1 MRTLRTLLPLLG
13 LLLVPGLALAQTGTL
28 SGTITDA
35 ESGDPLPGANVLIVE
50 TASGAAADIDGNYT
64 ITGIPT
70 GSYTVRVTFIGFKSS
85 EQAYSLSSGSNTL
98 DVALAPDYTG
108 LEEVV
113 VTGIASSTSKAR
125 AEVAV
130 SRVDASK
137 LQEQNSYQDIS
148 QLLNGKVAGV
158 SVQPSS
164 GNVGGGIR
172 FVMRSSTGL
181 NGSGQPVIY
190 VDGVRVDNAQVTG
203 GGLGVAV
210 GGQGVGMLANLNPE
224 DIESID
230 ILKGPAGAALYGT
243 SGSNGVVLIT
253 TKRGK
258 LAGGGVVPFNV
269 NYKGVFGANQQF
281 EEYTRETAG
290 TPETA
295 NAFFRDGQIA
305 KHSISLSGG
314 SDDVRYFTSYEK
326 SLEEGH
332 INNNAQDRQSFRAN
346 FEAFPVSKVTV
357 RANAGYTLN
366 EIDRPQNDN
375 NIFGYLGNTL
385 LASSPFI
392 FTDSTAIENLTNR
405 SRITRF
411 LASAEVEYQPIEN
424 LRLRASVGFDGTD
437 MRADQTYPS
446 NLSYSGR
453 TNGERNIFNRRNE
466 QYTYDFNAR
475 YSYNITPAIEATSI
489 VGTQAFN
496 RIWRIS
502 NATKQNF
509 STELITNL
517 GAGADFI
524 TADEDFLHQREAGV
538 FGQQELAFQNK
549 IFLTLGVRRDFAST
563 VGEQAPAIWYPKASL
578 ALRMDQMINL
588 PRQVNFLKFRAAY
601 GETGQLPGLLDGSF
615 LRWAAEPSGYGA
627 GAVLDFIG
635 NVEIEPE
642 RIREL
647 ELGLESELF
656 NNVGLELTYYKQ
668 WAKNSIIDFENAPSS
683 GQTASDVPFNVGES
697 QGWGIEASLTAAPIQ
712 TRNFGL
718 DFGLI
723 WNYAENEVQDLG
735 GAQPIFSGFDT
746 QVIKEGLPRDAFY
759 TWSSRATFNDDGT
772 YAGAELTTTDED
784 GDGEPDRQFFGLP
797 YPDHSGS
804 FTANV
809 RFLKNFNLSGL
820 FDWSLG
826 LSVYNNT
833 FLFSRRFGAYL
844 PRNIA
849 RVQIG
854 QLEPCQAGLCDD
866 NDNVLPEYADIT
878 EFSVGS
884 PEYIEAAEVVAATEF
899 TNSGVDL
906 DGNWIEEADFI
917 KLREISLRYDFT
929 DLIRKAQ
936 FSNYVRS
943 LSITLS
949 ARNLWM
955 STKYSGP
962 EPEVNFTGARSS
974 TRSSDFLTLPQPR
987 VLYFTI
993 NVGL

>member
-1 MRTLRTLLPLLG
+1 MRALLRTHLLLLG
-13 LLLVPGLALAQTGTL
+13 LLLVPGLALAQNGTL
-28 SGTITDA
+28 SGVITDS
-35 ESGDPLPGANVLIVE
+35 ESGDPLPGANISLVE
-50 TASGAAADIDGNYT
+50 LPGTGAAADIDGNYT
-64 ITGIPT
+64 VTGIPA
-70 GSYTVRVTFIGFKSS
+70 GSYTVRVTFIGFKTS
-85 EQAYSLSSGSNTL
+85 EQAFTVSSGNNTL

-130 SRVDASK
+130 SRVDAEQ
-137 LQEQNSYQDIS
+137 LLEQNSYQDLS
-148 QLLNGKVAGV
+148 QMLNGKVAGV

-181 NGSGQPVIY
+181 NGNGQPVIY
-190 VDGVRVDNAQVTG
+190 VDGVRIDNSQVTG
-203 GGLGVAV
+203 EGV
-210 GGQGVGMLANLNPE
+210 GGQGLGMLSNLNPE
-224 DIESID
+224 DIASVD

-258 LAGGGVVPFNV
+258 LAGTGAVPFSV

-305 KHSISLSGG
+305 KHAISVSGG
-314 SDDVRYFTSYEK
+314 SDAVRYFTSYEK

-346 FEAFPVSKVTV
+346 FEAFPVQNVTV

-392 FTDSTAIENLTNR
+392 FTDSTAIENLTNN

-424 LRLRASVGFDGTD
+424 LRFRASVGFDGTD
-437 MRADQTYPS
+437 LRNDATYPA

-453 TNGERNIFNRRNE
+453 VNGERNIFNRRNE

-475 YSYNITPAIEATSI
+475 YAFNITPSI
-489 VGTQAFN
+489 SGNTILGTQAFN
-496 RIWRIS
+496 QIRRTSDI
-502 NATKQNF
+502 TKQNF
-509 STELITNL
+509 STELITNV

-524 TADEDFLHQREAGV
+524 SADEGFLHQREAGIY
-538 FGQQELAFQNK
+538 GQQEFAYENTFFVTIGL
-549 IFLTLGVRRDFAST
+549 RRDFAST

-578 ALRMDQMINL
+578 ALRMDQVLSL
-588 PRQVNFLKFRAAY
+588 PSQINFLKFRAAY

-615 LRWAAEPSGYGA
+615 LRWQAEPSGYGS
-627 GAVLDFIG
+627 GAVLNFIG
-635 NVEIEPE
+635 NTEIEPE
-642 RIREL
+642 RIREI
-647 ELGLESELF
+647 EFGVESELF
-656 NNVGLELTYYKQ
+656 NNVGLELTYYLQ
-668 WAKNSIIDFENAPSS
+668 NAKNSIIDFENVPSS

-697 QGWGIEASLTAAPIQ
+697 KGWGIEASLSAAPIQ
-712 TRNFGL
+712 TRNYGF

-759 TWSSRATFNDDGT
+759 TWSSRATFNDDGS
-772 YAGAELTTTDED
+772 YAGAEITTTDAD

-804 FTANV
+804 FTANA
-809 RFLKNFNLSGL
+809 RFLKNFNLSAL
-820 FDWSLG
+820 LDWSLG

-833 FLFSRRFGAYL
+833 ALFSRRFGAYL
-844 PRNIA
+844 KRNIA

-854 QLEPCQAGLCDD
+854 EIEPCAAGLCDD
-866 NDNVLPEYADIT
+866 DDNVLPEYADIQPF
-878 EFSVGS
+878 EVGS
-884 PEYIEAAEVVAATEF
+884 QDYRDAAEVVAGTEF
-899 TNSGVDL
+899 TDSGVDL
-906 DGNWIEEADFI
+906 DGNWIEDADFI
-917 KLREISLRYDFT
+917 KLREVSLRYDFT
-929 DLIRKAQ
+929 DLIRKADVGR
-936 FSNYVRS
+936 YVRS
-943 LSITLS
+943 LSLTLS

-987 VLYFTI
+987 VIYFTV